1 MLKTLTP
8 EPMRILHTVADLRHV
23 VRAWKQDGL
32 TVGLVPTMGAL
43 HDGHLSLVR
52 AAQQEMDRVIVSIF
66 VNPTQFDNPADLDSY
81 PQTLDEDSRL
91 LADAGTHI
99 LYAPTVAEMYPP
111 GFSTTISVA
120 GVSEGLCGAHRP
132 GHFDGVATVVCKLFL
147 QSQADAAFFGEKDF
161 QQVHVVRRMAA
172 DLDIPIRL
180 VACPTRREDDGL
192 AMSSRNRRLT
202 APGERDRARALP
214 RALGDAARDIA
225 AGRPV
230 GPVLAAT
237 RTRLLDAGFAEIEYL
252 ELRRD
257 SDLAPM
263 AQRDDQ
269 PARLLVAGRLG
280 TVRLIDNVPVAGEEE
295 PGPAR
300 AGKGLGTP

>member
-8 EPMRILHTVADLRHV
+8 EAMRTLHTVADLRRV
-23 VRAWKQDGL
+23 VRNWKQDGL

-52 AAQQEMDRVIVSIF
+52 AALHTVDRVIVSIF
-66 VNPTQFDNPADLDSY
+66 VNPTQFDNASDLDLY
-81 PQTLDEDSRL
+81 PRTGDEDSRL

-111 GFSTTISVA
+111 GFSTTVSVD

-172 DLDIPIRL
+172 DLDIPIRV

-192 AMSSRNRRLT
+192 AMSSRNRRL
-202 APGERDRARALP
+202 AVPGERDRARALP
-214 RALGDAARDIA
+214 QALGDAAREIA
-225 AGRPV
+225 QGLPA

-237 RTRLLDAGFAEIEYL
+237 RARLLDAGFAEIEYL

-257 SDLAPM
+257 SDLAPLTHH
-263 AQRDDQ
+263 DGQ

-280 TVRLIDNVPVAGEEE
+280 SVRLIDNVPVGSGQE
-295 PGPAR
+295 PQ
-300 AGKGLGTP
+300 TP